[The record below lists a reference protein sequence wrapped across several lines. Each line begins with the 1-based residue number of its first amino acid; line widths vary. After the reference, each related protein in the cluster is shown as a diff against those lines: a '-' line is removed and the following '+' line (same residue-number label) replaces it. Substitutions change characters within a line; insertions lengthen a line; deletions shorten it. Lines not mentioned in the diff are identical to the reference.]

1 MVLRL
6 TLNRDVHHI
15 LIRQIRIKSLNV
27 DFGEHGRTVASGGHF
42 SQRRNWFVGI
52 DSGREGPLYPRKR
65 TLD

>member
-27 DFGEHGRTVASGGHF
+27 DFGEHGLSMPFLEVDRL
-42 SQRRNWFVGI
+42 
-52 DSGREGPLYPRKR
+52 P
-65 TLD
+65 